1 MVGPRL
7 SPPFYRS
14 SDGQWLVWVREP
26 TGGRPYL
33 IDTSAHYVLLTLSFC
48 AGRQDLA
55 LPLASFW
62 LRLRR
67 AVSLW
72 FICFC
77 PLAPRP
83 VRSVKR
89 RGWGRRCSALP
100 GHGRPTRRSG
110 DTIWTTGRRSRRS
123 GSWGRP

>member
-67 AVSLW
+67 AVLIASPCDFLRTAGFALSRW
-72 FICFC
+72 MYPSGIEIND
-77 PLAPRP
+77 PKRDLSENPRP
-83 VRSVKR
+83 VFM
-89 RGWGRRCSALP
+89 P
-100 GHGRPTRRSG
+100 GYAEFTSM
-110 DTIWTTGRRSRRS
+110 ISRRV
-123 GSWGRP
+123 RV